1 MYLPH
6 HTLKSCWSEI
16 YTKSQNFDLA
26 SVSNEINLELNKVND
41 WLAVNKLSLNIK
53 KTKFMLFHTRQ
64 TNISQYVPNLKIGND
79 KIKRVKDFDFLGLTI
94 NENMSWKPHT
104 DRIANKLSKYV
115 GIINRLKRYLPQN
128 ILKMIYTSIIQS
140 NLNYCILA
148 WGYNCGRL
156 KKLQK
161 RAIRLI
167 TDSPYNSHTSP
178 IFKQLNI
185 LQLED
190 MFKVNMLKWYYQ
202 FKNKKLPFYFNSFEF
217 PTHENIHNY
226 NTRNRRNVVN
236 PLSRIQASKKC
247 LRNHIHVV
255 LKLFSI
261 IVLEKVDT
269 HSKKGFI
276 TYAKNHLISNY
287 QIDCNIENC
296 YICNR

>member
-1 MYLPH
+1 M
-6 HTLKSCWSEI
+6 I
-16 YTKSQNFDLA
+16 FTKLLSIRAFKQSSAYVEEA
-26 SVSNEINLELNKVND
+26 S
-41 WLAVNKLSLNIK
+41 KL
-53 KTKFMLFHTRQ
+53 
-64 TNISQYVPNLKIGND
+64 ISH
-79 KIKRVKDFDFLGLTI
+79 FFI

-167 TDSPYNSHTSP
+167 TDSPYNSHTEP

-226 NTRNRRNVVN
+226 NTRNRRNVVSVVIQIINTAVVVNANNNN
-236 PLSRIQASKKC
+236 P
-247 LRNHIHVV
+247 IHV
-255 LKLFSI
+255 
-261 IVLEKVDT
+261 
-269 HSKKGFI
+269 
-276 TYAKNHLISNY
+276 
-287 QIDCNIENC
+287 
-296 YICNR
+296 

>member
-1 MYLPH
+1 
-6 HTLKSCWSEI
+6 
-16 YTKSQNFDLA
+16 
-26 SVSNEINLELNKVND
+26 
-41 WLAVNKLSLNIK
+41 
-53 KTKFMLFHTRQ
+53 
-64 TNISQYVPNLKIGND
+64 
-79 KIKRVKDFDFLGLTI
+79 
-94 NENMSWKPHT
+94 
-104 DRIANKLSKYV
+104 
-115 GIINRLKRYLPQN
+115 
-128 ILKMIYTSIIQS
+128 
-140 NLNYCILA
+140 
-148 WGYNCGRL
+148 
-156 KKLQK
+156 
-161 RAIRLI
+161 
-167 TDSPYNSHTSP
+167 
-178 IFKQLNI
+178 
-185 LQLED
+185 
-190 MFKVNMLKWYYQ
+190 MLKWYYQ